1 MFFFRCNLCPDL
13 SFRLRFWQK
22 RAQSSTFLEKCLDFF
37 FAKVKTASYICR
49 KINIY
54 KYPWEK
60 ISADVEYLAIWR
72 QCCSP

>member
-13 SFRLRFWQK
+13 NFMPWFWQK